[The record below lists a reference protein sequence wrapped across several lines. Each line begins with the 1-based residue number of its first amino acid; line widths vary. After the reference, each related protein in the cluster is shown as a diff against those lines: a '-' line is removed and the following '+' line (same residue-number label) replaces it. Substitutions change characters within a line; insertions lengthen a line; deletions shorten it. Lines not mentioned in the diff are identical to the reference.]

1 MIEKGNIGGKGMLR
15 KPIAI
20 LLMLIFCFSSIAL
33 AAENKAEMTVLGKVI
48 AVENAFY
55 GSEQTGSLLERIGKL
70 ERDLYGAETNNAM
83 VAKMDAIY
91 DNVFHNTSGP
101 SLIMKANSVE
111 WAIMHEVSTAPI
123 KTRIENMEMM
133 IHGTA
138 NMGSYTER
146 LSSLMQLSF
155 VDGDVTLVNKFVE
168 PDTLVKIK
176 LVTSIDSKASRVGDA
191 VHYVAAEDVVYQ
203 GALLVAKGAEGTG
216 IITKV
221 SQAQNFGRDA
231 KIEIDFQ
238 NITTLDGTKMN
249 TFLGEKAQKE
259 TETMVIAA
267 GATVAGLAILGPVGI
282 VTGAFIKGKNIEI
295 PEGTEIY
302 IQTKN
307 ESSVDGIQIE
317 AL

>member
-1 MIEKGNIGGKGMLR
+1 MIEKGNIGGKRMLR
-15 KPIAI
+15 KPIAV

-123 KTRIENMEMM
+123 KTRIEQMEMM

-176 LVTSIDSKASRVGDA
+176 LVTAVDSKTARVGDI
-191 VHYVAAEDVVYQ
+191 VHYEAAEDVIYQ

-216 IITKV
+216 IIKKV

-231 KIEIDFQ
+231 KIDIDFQ

-282 VTGAFIKGKNIEI
+282 VTGAFVKGKNIEI